1 MQDDFTPQSNDSNS
15 TTENSSQNPFANSTP
30 NFQPSPTPT
39 AYPPSQSSTSP
50 NIKLVILS
58 VFLGVIALASI
69 IVVIWLLTNR
79 SQSTTTSNTTPTTP
93 TTIVDKT
100 AEVETF
106 GFYTDKIANPTPDVI
121 YRLSVHRATND
132 GNGVFGAYINADNTA
147 VDLYIYWSYISNFYN
162 ISTDLTE
169 RELKTISFN
178 QPVIDLTIGETGQ
191 DVNGDVLLFLLADG
205 SVEYMPIVDALEK
218 HSLKSYGQL
227 AGVADVIKFY
237 RVDAVGDTG
246 DWRGYISTLAQRK
259 DGSILDLQNFMRAA
273 LVN

>member
-1 MQDDFTPQSNDSNS
+1 MQDDFTPQSNDGNS
-15 TTENSSQNPFANSTP
+15 TTENSSQNPFTNSTP
-30 NFQPSPTPT
+30 NFQPGPTPT

-79 SQSTTTSNTTPTTP
+79 SQNTTTSNTTPTTP

-259 DGSILDLQNFMRAA
+259 DGSIIDLQNFMKAVLA
-273 LVN
+273 D